1 MDFVLCY
8 CCDHYD
14 VVFED
19 TTELGLCKPCKKIAS
34 AYDDVCEQFIMR
46 RGLYTKRAIPDY
58 CKNYK
63 K

>member
-8 CCDHYD
+8 CCDHYN

-19 TTELGLCKPCKKIAS
+19 TMERGLCELCNKVVS
-34 AYDDVCEQFIMR
+34 AYDEVCSEFIMR
-46 RGLYTKRAIPDY
+46 KGYYTKRVIPDY

-63 K
+63 